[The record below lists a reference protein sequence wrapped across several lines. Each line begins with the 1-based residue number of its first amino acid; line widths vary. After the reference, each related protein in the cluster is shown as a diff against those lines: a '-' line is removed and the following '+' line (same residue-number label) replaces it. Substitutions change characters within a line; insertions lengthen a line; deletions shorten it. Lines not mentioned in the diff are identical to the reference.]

1 MVRFVP
7 ISYVGCSALATR
19 ARREGSHGMT
29 MYCFKVETLLL
40 KRRLL
45 LRTIKMVQ
53 EIVALRVV
61 RHLHR
66 QEAGQID
73 AHSFRGNRS
82 RSASPVSSSLSTG
95 SLHVVRGTTYMYL
108 LPVARYSD

>member
-7 ISYVGCSALATR
+7 IYFAGCSVLAIR
-19 ARREGSHGMT
+19 AQREGSHGMT
-29 MYCFKVETLLL
+29 MSCFKVETLLL

-45 LRTIKMVQ
+45 RAIKMAK

-66 QEAGQID
+66 EDGQID
-73 AHSFRGNRS
+73 AHSFRGDRSKGCRSEACTAFNRFL
-82 RSASPVSSSLSTG
+82 A
-95 SLHVVRGTTYMYL
+95 
-108 LPVARYSD
+108 AID

>member
-73 AHSFRGNRS
+73 AHSFRGNTCRS

-108 LPVARYSD
+108 LD